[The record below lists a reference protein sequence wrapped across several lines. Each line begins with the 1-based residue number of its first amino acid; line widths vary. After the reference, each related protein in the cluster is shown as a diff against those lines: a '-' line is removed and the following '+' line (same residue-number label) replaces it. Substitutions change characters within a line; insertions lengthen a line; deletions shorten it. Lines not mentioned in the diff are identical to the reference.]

1 MPIGY
6 LETVGPVALLTAAV
20 LSPPRRPAGLARVVF
35 VLTHLLNEAPVIGWI
50 WLLTSTALAIAGGQM
65 ASAGGAAVAA
75 LAAFTAAGLLEVTRR
90 GLRTSR
96 AVDDAFN
103 RALRPTP
110 APPADRSRHRQQLLR
125 ATREIL
131 LPLPWRPRR
140 VQRIRNLRYGPHGR
154 HNLLDLYLGR
164 DQPGALR
171 PVLIHFHGG
180 HFEVG
185 AKSREALPL
194 LHRFAAQGWLCISAN
209 YRLGSAGRFPNALID
224 AKRVITWARSPTAA
238 TYRAD
243 PTTLIVAGSSAGA
256 HLAAM
261 AALTINDPTYQPGF
275 ETDDS
280 SVTGAV
286 CLYGYYGDL
295 ETGGPHPSTPH
306 AYVRRDAPPFM
317 IVHGANDRLVP
328 LRDATRFADHLANTS
343 ASPVVYLTLPAALHS
358 FDLLHSPRFDTV
370 IDGLDAF
377 TAAVHV
383 AAPGTTRGTSTSNQ
397 AKR

>member
-1 MPIGY
+1 VPIGY
-6 LETVGPVALLTAAV
+6 LETVGPVALFTLAV
-20 LSPPRRPAGLARVVF
+20 LWPPRRPAGPARVVF

-50 WLLTSTALAIAGGQM
+50 WLLTSTALAVTGRQL

-75 LAAFTAAGLLEVTRR
+75 LAVFTAAGLIEVTRR

-96 AVDDAFN
+96 AVEDALN
-103 RALRPTP
+103 RALGPARAPANRP
-110 APPADRSRHRQQLLR
+110 SQRQHLLR
-125 ATREIL
+125 ATREVL

-140 VQRIRNLRYGPHGR
+140 VRRIRNLRYGPHGR
-154 HNLLDLYLGR
+154 HNLLDLYLCR
-164 DQPGALR
+164 DQHAAPR

-224 AKRVITWARSPTAA
+224 AKQVITWARSPAA
-238 TYRAD
+238 AAYRAD
-243 PTTLIVAGSSAGA
+243 PATLIVAGSSAGA

-261 AALTINDPTYQPGF
+261 AALTINDPNYQPGF
-275 ETDDS
+275 EHDDTT
-280 SVTGAV
+280 VTGAV

-295 ETGGPHPSTPH
+295 DTGGPLPSTPQAH
-306 AYVRRDAPPFM
+306 VRRDAPPFM
-317 IVHGANDRLVP
+317 IIHGTNDTLVP
-328 LRDATRFADHLANTS
+328 LPDAATFADQLARTS

-358 FDLLHSPRFDTV
+358 FDLLHSPRFDNV
-370 IDGLDAF
+370 IDGIDTF
-377 TAAVHV
+377 TAAVR
-383 AAPGTTRGTSTSNQ
+383 AAASATTR
-397 AKR
+397 AK